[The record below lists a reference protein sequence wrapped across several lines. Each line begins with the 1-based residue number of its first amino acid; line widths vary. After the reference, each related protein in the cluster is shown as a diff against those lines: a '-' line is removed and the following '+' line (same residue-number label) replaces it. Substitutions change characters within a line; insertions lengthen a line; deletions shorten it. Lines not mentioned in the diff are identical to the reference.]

1 MKEKHSAALVFN
13 ALFLG
18 VLILGII
25 GCFYLV
31 F

>member
-1 MKEKHSAALVFN
+1 MIEKHSAALALN
-13 ALFLG
+13 TLFLG
-18 VLILGII
+18 VLIFGII